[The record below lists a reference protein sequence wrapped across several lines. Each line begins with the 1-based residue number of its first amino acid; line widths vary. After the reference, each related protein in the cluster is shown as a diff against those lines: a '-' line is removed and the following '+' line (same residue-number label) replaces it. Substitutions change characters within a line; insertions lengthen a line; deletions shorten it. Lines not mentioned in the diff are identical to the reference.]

1 MGTLG
6 ERIEK
11 SIRNLT
17 DRHIQQLRV
26 EILPGRVLLFG
37 STPKYFYKQIAQETA
52 RLVCAGMRIENRIVV
67 RKAPSIKSLPVE
79 MPAKNE
85 LLVGST
91 LGE

>member
-11 SIRNLT
+11 SIRNHT

-37 STPKYFYKQIAQETA
+37 STPKYFYKQMAQETA
-52 RLVCAGMRIENRIVV
+52 RLVCTGLRIENRIVV
-67 RKAPSIKSLPVE
+67 RKTPSSKTLPAE
-79 MPAKNE
+79 LPAKNE

-91 LGE
+91 SGE

>member
-11 SIRNLT
+11 SIRNHT

-37 STPKYFYKQIAQETA
+37 STPKYFYKQIAQETV
-52 RLVCAGMRIENRIVV
+52 RLVCTGLRIENRIVV
-67 RKAPSIKSLPVE
+67 RKTPSSKTLPAE
-79 MPAKNE
+79 MPAKDQ
-85 LLVGST
+85 LLVSST